1 MPGTCEGV
9 LAEGWTVWCHNIF
22 VFPALCQRKR
32 CQIGTDIFVHV
43 FGHVGKTGW
52 NPQCRGASKWCLS
65 GRQKEWEPQWP
76 VYMSLCG
83 GGCVLSRC
91 CVTVLAEIETPHPA
105 RGAPLAGSHRSQC
118 HNLTCLRPEAG
129 QQTVLGTGCCTTIEA
144 LGWVSFYLPLGW
156 NHIPCPVFAAK
167 SLRQYNSR
175 ISRLSWQTV
184 FL

>member
-1 MPGTCEGV
+1 MKECWERAGQYDVIIYLSSLPSANARDVRSGLTS
-9 LAEGWTVWCHNIF
+9 LYMS
-22 VFPALCQRKR
+22 
-32 CQIGTDIFVHV
+32 
-43 FGHVGKTGW
+43 FGQVGKTGW

-65 GRQKEWEPQWP
+65 GRQKEREPQWP

-83 GGCVLSRC
+83 GGCAPSRC
-91 CVTVLAEIETPHPA
+91 CVTVLAEIETSHPA
-105 RGAPLAGSHRSQC
+105 RETSLAGSHRSQC

>member
-1 MPGTCEGV
+1 MSDWDWHLCTCHLVRSGRLGGILSVEVLLSGV
-9 LAEGWTVWCHNIF
+9 
-22 VFPALCQRKR
+22 
-32 CQIGTDIFVHV
+32 
-43 FGHVGKTGW
+43 
-52 NPQCRGASKWCLS
+52 CLS

-83 GGCVLSRC
+83 GGCAPSRC

-167 SLRQYNSR
+167 SLRQYNNSR